1 MSRYDDYGDYGF
13 PRYHSRRPREVT
25 GGIKAQG
32 GKNLGGSNW
41 WAKRWVEVLERYA
54 EEEYEIGARLK
65 RGKTYARKGQVV
77 ALEISKGK
85 VAASVQG
92 SRANPYKVVI
102 RVDTLDRDDWKRVIA
117 RFAGQPL
124 HVAKLL
130 AGEMPAEI
138 EDAFNEE
145 GVPFFPYDYH
155 ELDVRCGCQD
165 WVSPCKHIA
174 AVLYLLGEEI
184 DRDPFLIFKL
194 RGMEREKLMKELGK
208 SVTPADG
215 KRRRSKTD
223 LSSADEAVTDQP
235 LSTDLERFWGSTK
248 LPPLI
253 AEPSPPPAYKAG
265 LLKQL
270 GNFPTWRGE
279 QPLFPTLE
287 PLYAQAAAA
296 AMEILARE
304 NKANMDEGEPNE

>member
-1 MSRYDDYGDYGF
+1 MSRYDGYDDYGF
-13 PRYHSRRPREVT
+13 PRYHSRRPRQVT

-32 GKNLGGSNW
+32 GKNLGGANW
-41 WAKRWVEVLERYA
+41 WAKRWVEVLEQYA
-54 EEEYEIGARLK
+54 QEEYEVGARLK
-65 RGKTYARKGQVV
+65 RGQSYAKKGQVV
-77 ALEISKGK
+77 ALEIGRGK
-85 VAASVQG
+85 VTASVQG
-92 SRANPYKVVI
+92 SRAAPYKVVI
-102 RVDTLDRDDWKRVIA
+102 RVDTLDREDWKRIITRLA
-117 RFAGQPL
+117 SQPL
-124 HVAKLL
+124 HMAKLL
-130 AGEMPAEI
+130 AGDMPAEI
-138 EDAFNEE
+138 EEAFDAEAL
-145 GVPFFPYDYH
+145 PFFPYDYH

-194 RGMEREKLMKELGK
+194 RGMEREKLMAELGK
-208 SVTPADG
+208 VATGG

-223 LSSADEAVTDQP
+223 LPSASETASEQS
-235 LSTDLERFWGSTK
+235 LSTDLERFWGGAK
-248 LPPLI
+248 LSPLI

-304 NKANMDEGEPNE
+304 NKTNVDENEPSE

>member
-1 MSRYDDYGDYGF
+1 MSRYDDYDDYGY
-13 PRYHSRRPREVT
+13 PRYHSRRPRQVT

-32 GKNLGGSNW
+32 GKNLGGASW

-54 EEEYEIGARLK
+54 EEDYEISARLK
-65 RGKTYARKGQVV
+65 RGRTYAKKGQVV
-77 ALEISKGK
+77 ALEIARGK
-85 VAASVQG
+85 VTAYVQG
-92 SRANPYKVVI
+92 SRATPYKVLI
-102 RVDTLDRDDWKRVIA
+102 RVDTLDRDEWQRVIG
-117 RFAGQPL
+117 RFANQPL

-130 AGEMPAEI
+130 AGEMPAEV
-138 EDAFNEE
+138 EAAFDEE
-145 GVPFFPYDYH
+145 GLPFFPYDYH
-155 ELDVRCGCQD
+155 ELDVHCGCQD

-194 RGMEREKLMKELGK
+194 RGMERDRLMKELGK
-208 SVTPADG
+208 IATGG
-215 KRRRSKTD
+215 KRRRSKAD
-223 LSSADEAVTDQP
+223 LSPVIDAAGDQT
-235 LSTDLERFWGSTK
+235 LSTDLERFWGGGK

-253 AEPSPPPAYKAG
+253 PETSPPPVYKAG

-279 QPLFPTLE
+279 EPVFSTLE

-296 AMEILARE
+296 AMDLLARQ
-304 NKANMDEGEPNE
+304 NKANGDETEPNE